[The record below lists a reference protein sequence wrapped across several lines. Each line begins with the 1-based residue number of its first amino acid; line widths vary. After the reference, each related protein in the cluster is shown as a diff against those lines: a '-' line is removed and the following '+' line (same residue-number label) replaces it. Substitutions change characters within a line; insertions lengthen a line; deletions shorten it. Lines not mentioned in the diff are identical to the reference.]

1 MKLGMLCPFT
11 IAGGYRCRVD
21 RKKREKWDK
30 DVQKYKRKQA
40 HLEREKARLDKKVA
54 KEERAAKRR
63 KRRKKQCVSLVG
75 FQKNQRNLLQV
86 QGLIARIVLQSYNII
101 QNYRVFIKIQFFF
114 QFIQM
119 SLKIILVLIVHLN
132 RIVFLKKKI
141 IFLQMHLYQKSMI
154 LQVIT
159 KFVILFLY
167 YAVLTVVG
175 VFYTVYLVEG
185 SVSDQMHILQNQ
197 QTHLQRQL

>member
-63 KRRKKQCVSLVG
+63 KRRKK
-75 FQKNQRNLLQV
+75 
-86 QGLIARIVLQSYNII
+86 
-101 QNYRVFIKIQFFF
+101 
-114 QFIQM
+114 
-119 SLKIILVLIVHLN
+119 
-132 RIVFLKKKI
+132 
-141 IFLQMHLYQKSMI
+141 
-154 LQVIT
+154 
-159 KFVILFLY
+159 
-167 YAVLTVVG
+167 
-175 VFYTVYLVEG
+175 
-185 SVSDQMHILQNQ
+185 
-197 QTHLQRQL
+197 